1 MNSFPVHG
9 EEMRALNPFAANRG
23 ALIGSYTARLAEG
36 LAVRRA
42 EIEARSARIE
52 ADLSI
57 KARSEFLANMNH
69 ELRTPLNAIIGF
81 ATMLKDGDTYQLSD
95 EQRRSYAEYILQS
108 GDLLL
113 AHINTLLETAALD
126 SATVE
131 LVKDDSDLA
140 QILSEGVARA
150 MIAAEAAGVKIENKT
165 TEKRLGCFADAERAG
180 QAIDHLLRVA
190 LRASPKGGKVFV
202 RASVSDTGWP
212 EVAVRDK
219 GPGLSP
225 EAIRDA
231 LSAFDQVH
239 RGLDRS
245 FAGPGVGYAIAKTF
259 IEMQA
264 GRFDI
269 RSKLG
274 EGVIVRV
281 LLPPPHSAAAT
292 ETPQVRKA
300 G

>member
-1 MNSFPVHG
+1 
-9 EEMRALNPFAANRG
+9 MRALNPFAANRG

-42 EIEARSARIE
+42 EIEARTARIE
-52 ADLSI
+52 AELSI

-81 ATMLKDGDTYQLSD
+81 ATMLKDGEAYQLSD

-126 SATVE
+126 SGSVE

-140 QILSEGVARA
+140 RILAEAVSRA
-150 MIAAEAAGVKIENKT
+150 VIAAEAAGVKIENRT
-165 TEKRLGCFADAERAG
+165 AEKKLGCFADAERAG

-202 RASVSDTGWP
+202 RANVSETGWP
-212 EVAVRDK
+212 EIAVRDK
-219 GPGLSP
+219 GPGLSD
-225 EAIRDA
+225 EAIREA
-231 LSAFDQVH
+231 VSAFDQVH

-259 IEMQA
+259 IEMQG
-264 GRFDI
+264 GRFEI
-269 RSKLG
+269 KSKLG
-274 EGVIVRV
+274 EGVIVRIF
-281 LLPPPHSAAAT
+281 LPPPQLATAAG
-292 ETPQVRKA
+292 ETALLRRV

>member
-1 MNSFPVHG
+1 
-9 EEMRALNPFAANRG
+9 MRALDPFAAKRG
-23 ALIGSYTARLAEG
+23 ALIGSYSAKLAEG

-42 EIEARSARIE
+42 EIMARTARIE

-81 ATMLKDGDTYQLSD
+81 ATMLKESETYQLAE
-95 EQRRSYAEYILQS
+95 EQRRNYAEYILQS
-108 GDLLL
+108 ADLLL
-113 AHINTLLETAALD
+113 AHINTILETAALD
-126 SATVE
+126 TASVE
-131 LVKDDSDLA
+131 LAKDDSNLA
-140 QILSEGVARA
+140 EILSGSVVRA
-150 MIAAEAAGVKIENKT
+150 TIAADAAGVRIENKT
-165 TEKRLGCFADAERAG
+165 ADEHVGCHADPERAG

-190 LRASPKGGKVFV
+190 LRASPKGGKLFV
-202 RASVSDTGWP
+202 RASVGDSGWP

-219 GPGLSP
+219 GPGLSK
-225 EAIRDA
+225 EAINEA

-245 FAGPGVGYAIAKTF
+245 FAGPGVEYAVAKTF
-259 IEMQA
+259 IEMQG

-274 EGVIVRV
+274 EGVIVRIA
-281 LLPPPHSAAAT
+281 LPPPQAGAADET
-292 ETPQVRKA
+292 ETQVRKA